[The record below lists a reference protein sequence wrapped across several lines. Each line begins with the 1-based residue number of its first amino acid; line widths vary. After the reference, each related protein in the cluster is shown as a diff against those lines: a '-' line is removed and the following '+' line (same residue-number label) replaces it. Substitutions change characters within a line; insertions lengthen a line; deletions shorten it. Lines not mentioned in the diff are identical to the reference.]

1 MFPLSPRL
9 VYLFS
14 FTMENARQQLLS
26 LIASVSFKLG
36 HFKLSSGGTSDYYLD
51 CRLTTLHA
59 EGARLTA
66 RVVLDEIKRHG
77 WNPRAIGGMTLGAD
91 PIVTAVAMLSAQER
105 LSRAGSGSSGQPA
118 SGVGE
123 SGQGLIHGFLV
134 RKAEKSHGMEQRIEG
149 YREAGARAVIV
160 EDVVTTGAST
170 ISAIGAAR
178 AAGFEI
184 AGVLCLVEREDANGR
199 PALEQAA
206 APAPFV
212 RLFTAEDIRQEHL
225 RQLAAE
231 KASR

>member
-1 MFPLSPRL
+1 
-9 VYLFS
+9 
-14 FTMENARQQLLS
+14 MENPRQQLLS
-26 LIASVSFKLG
+26 LIASISFKLG

-59 EGARLTA
+59 DGARLTA
-66 RVVLDEIKRHG
+66 RVVLDEIKRRG

-91 PIVTAVAMLSAQER
+91 PIVAAVAMLSAQER
-105 LSRAGSGSSGQPA
+105 LQRADSGASRQSSTEAGGTAQGPGSPA
-118 SGVGE
+118 NTLSFAGVE
-123 SGQGLIHGFLV
+123 GLIHGFLV

-149 YREAGARAVIV
+149 YREPGARVVIV

-170 ISAIGAAR
+170 ISAIAAAR
-178 AAGFEI
+178 AAGFEV
-184 AGVLCLVEREDANGR
+184 AGVLCMVEREDANGR

-225 RQLAAE
+225 RQLAAA

>member
-1 MFPLSPRL
+1 
-9 VYLFS
+9 
-14 FTMENARQQLLS
+14 MENARQQLLS
-26 LIASVSFKLG
+26 LIASLSFKLG

-66 RVVLDEIKRHG
+66 RVVLDEIQRRG

-91 PIVTAVAMLSAQER
+91 PIVAAVAMLSAQER
-105 LSRAGSGSSGQPA
+105 LLRADRGASGQA
-118 SGVGE
+118 ARDE
-123 SGQGLIHGFLV
+123 SGEGFIHGFLV
-134 RKAEKSHGMEQRIEG
+134 RKAEKSHGMEQRLEG
-149 YREAGARAVIV
+149 YREAGVRAVIV

-178 AAGFEI
+178 AGGFEI

-225 RQLAAE
+225 RQLAAA

>member
-1 MFPLSPRL
+1 

-14 FTMENARQQLLS
+14 FTMQTPRQQLLS
-26 LIASVSFKLG
+26 LIASISFKLG

-66 RVVLDEIKRHG
+66 RVVLDEIKRRG

-91 PIVTAVAMLSAQER
+91 PIVTAVAMLSAQEAQAAVAAVAEA
-105 LSRAGSGSSGQPA
+105 RAA
-118 SGVGE
+118 D
-123 SGQGLIHGFLV
+123 QGLIHGFLV
-134 RKAEKSHGMEQRIEG
+134 RKAEKSHGMEQRLEG
-149 YREAGARAVIV
+149 YREPGVRAVIV

-170 ISAIGAAR
+170 ISAITAAR

-206 APAPFV
+206 SPAPFI
-212 RLFTAEDIRQEHL
+212 RLFTAEDVRQEHL
-225 RQLAAE
+225 RQLAA
-231 KASR
+231 KGQAVR